1 MITSLTEFLEQLQ
14 EKEAAVLAEQSVT
27 HGPTI
32 GDMYEGLTREL
43 LERAIPEQLNV
54 RLVDGFVLGVDG
66 KHSHQTDAMLV
77 MGEKGQR
84 IPKTSQWIWPIEDV
98 LAVFEVKKS
107 LFGNQLVDSIEK
119 MRVVSLQQKELMTSE
134 RKQVKL
140 GPSKDA
146 FARLMGRFPSAG
158 ELEDFQGAE
167 GEILRTIAYEQLA
180 PVRVVFGYE
189 GYADE
194 TGLRKGFLDAL
205 RDAPDGVA
213 GPAVL
218 PNLIICRRNAIL
230 KMNGHP
236 FISPIGDD
244 GHWNLFGST
253 RKAPFALLLELIWTR
268 LGNEFN
274 AQFPVDDS
282 LTKEVIAPLLA
293 GEVVT
298 KGGIRGWMFH
308 YSTLNKKQLADTPAD
323 RWEPISVT
331 LEEYVIF
338 GMAMNIGG
346 LDLNDQ
352 SLLNGAAQSE
362 LDLKAFADRLV
373 SARLF
378 SWVAPGVAHPVSE
391 TIYTSVTP
399 DGQFWLSDNQKLL
412 GLWTQEYQPKQ
423 NEIVHEKQRL

>member
-1 MITSLTEFLEQLQ
+1 MITSLAEFLDQLQ
-14 EKEAAVLAEQSVT
+14 KKETAILAEQSVT

-43 LERAIPEQLNV
+43 LERVIPEELNV
-54 RLVDGFVLGVDG
+54 RLVDGFVIGVDG

-84 IPKTSQWIWPIEDV
+84 IPKTNQWIWPIEDV
-98 LAVFEVKKS
+98 LAVFEVKKN

-119 MRVVSLQQKELMTSE
+119 MRVVSLQQKELMASE
-134 RKQVKL
+134 RKQVRL
-140 GPSKDA
+140 GPSQDA

-158 ELEDFQGAE
+158 ELEDFQGAG
-167 GEILRTIAYEQLA
+167 GEILRTIAHEQLA
-180 PVRVVFGYE
+180 PVRIVFGYE
-189 GYADE
+189 GYAAE

-205 RDAPDGVA
+205 RGAPGGVA

-236 FISPIGDD
+236 FISPIGED
-244 GHWNLFGST
+244 GRWNLFGST
-253 RKAPFALLLELIWTR
+253 RTTPFALLLELIWTR

-282 LTKEVIAPLLA
+282 LVKEVIAPLLA

-298 KGGIRGWMFH
+298 DGSVRGWMFH
-308 YSTLNKKQLADTPAD
+308 YSTLSKEQLAHTPAD
-323 RWEPISVT
+323 RWEPVAIT
-331 LEEYVIF
+331 PEEYVIF
-338 GMAMNIGG
+338 GMAMNLGG

-352 SLLNGAAQSE
+352 SLQEGAAQSR
-362 LDLKAFADRLV
+362 LDLKAFAERLV
-373 SARLF
+373 AARLF
-378 SWVAPGVAHPVSE
+378 SWVAIDVAHPVND
-391 TIYTSVTP
+391 TIHTAVTP
-399 DGQFWLSDNQKLL
+399 DGLFWLSDNQKLL
-412 GLWTQEYQPKQ
+412 GLWSQQYGS
-423 NEIVHEKQRL
+423 

>member
-1 MITSLTEFLEQLQ
+1 MITSFAEFLEQLQ
-14 EKEAAVLAEQSVT
+14 EKEAAILAGQSVT

-66 KHSHQTDAMLV
+66 KLSHQTDAMLV
-77 MGEKGQR
+77 MGDKGER
-84 IPKTSQWIWPIEDV
+84 IPKTDQWIWPIEDV

-119 MRVVSLQQKELMTSE
+119 MRIVSLQQKELMASE
-134 RKQVKL
+134 RKRVKL
-140 GPSKDA
+140 GPSKEA
-146 FARLMGRFPSAG
+146 FARLMGRFPSVG
-158 ELEDFQGAE
+158 ELEDFQGAG
-167 GEILRTIAYEQLA
+167 GEILRTIAHEQLA
-180 PVRVVFGYE
+180 PVRIVFGYE

-205 RDAPDGVA
+205 RDAPGGIA

-218 PNLIICRRNAIL
+218 PNLIVCRKNAIL

-236 FISPIGDD
+236 FVSPVGDD
-244 GHWNLFGST
+244 GRWNLFGST
-253 RKAPFALLLELIWTR
+253 RAAPFALLLELIWTR

-274 AQFPVDDS
+274 AQFPIDDS

-298 KGGIRGWMFH
+298 DGSVRGWMFH
-308 YSTLNKKQLADTPAD
+308 YSMLSKKQLADTPAD
-323 RWEPISVT
+323 QWEPFAVT

-338 GMAMNIGG
+338 GMAMNGGG

-352 SLLNGAAQSE
+352 SLQEGAAQSG
-362 LDLKAFADRLV
+362 LNLKAFADRLV
-373 SARLF
+373 AARLF
-378 SWVAPGVAHPVSE
+378 SWVAPDVAHPVND
-391 TIYTSVTP
+391 TIHTSVTP
-399 DGQFWLSDNQKLL
+399 DGNFWLSDNQKLL
-412 GLWTQEYQPKQ
+412 GLWSQQYVPKP
-423 NEIVHEKQRL
+423 KR

>member
-1 MITSLTEFLEQLQ
+1 MITSFAEFLEQLQ
-14 EKEAAVLAEQSVT
+14 EKEDAFLAQQPVT

-66 KHSHQTDAMLV
+66 KPSHQTDAMLV

-107 LFGNQLVDSIEK
+107 LFGNQLVDSLEK
-119 MRVVSLQQKELMTSE
+119 MRAVSLQQKELMASE
-134 RKQVKL
+134 RKRVKL

-146 FARLMGRFPSAG
+146 FARLMGRFPSTAELDDFEGAG
-158 ELEDFQGAE
+158 
-167 GEILRTIAYEQLA
+167 GEILRTIAHEQLA
-180 PVRVVFGYE
+180 PVRIVFGYE

-205 RDAPDGVA
+205 RDAPDGLA

-244 GHWNLFGST
+244 GRWNLFGST
-253 RKAPFALLLELIWTR
+253 RVAPFALLLELIWTR

-274 AQFPVDDS
+274 AQFPVDDN

-298 KGGIRGWMFH
+298 NGSVRGWMFH
-308 YSTLNKKQLADTPAD
+308 YSTLSKKQLAETPAD
-323 RWEPISVT
+323 RWEPVAVT

-338 GMAMNIGG
+338 GMAMNLGG

-352 SLLNGAAQSE
+352 SLRDGAAKSAVNLQS
-362 LDLKAFADRLV
+362 FADRLV

-378 SWVAPGVAHPVSE
+378 SWVAPDVAHPLND
-391 TIYTSVTP
+391 TIHTAVTS
-399 DGQFWLSDNQKLL
+399 DGNFWLSDNQKLL
-412 GLWTQEYQPKQ
+412 GLWAQQYSPTPST
-423 NEIVHEKQRL
+423 NSS